1 MKRLSVTAVI
11 SMINRMQV
19 QEERIDADAT
29 PAISRQQTSSD
40 QGTRIIVSLGIPVHF
55 YFYAKAQ
62 LVRMFTN
69 IYRKVGRNPQA
80 RNLLK
85 ELLLFMAYK
94 VGVRTERLR

>member
-1 MKRLSVTAVI
+1 MKRLSVTAAI

-19 QEERIDADAT
+19 QEEGVDADAT

-40 QGTRIIVSLGIPVHF
+40 QGTRIIVSLGTLVHF

-69 IYRKVGRNPQA
+69 TYRKVGRNPQA
-80 RNLLK
+80 KIGSRS
-85 ELLLFMAYK
+85 
-94 VGVRTERLR
+94 RTCTAT

>member
-19 QEERIDADAT
+19 QEEGVDADAT

-40 QGTRIIVSLGIPVHF
+40 QGTRIIVSLGTLAQF

-69 IYRKVGRNPQA
+69 IYRKVDRNPQA
-80 RNLLK
+80 KNYQPVIQYNFI
-85 ELLLFMAYK
+85 FMCHMKIAN
-94 VGVRTERLR
+94 V